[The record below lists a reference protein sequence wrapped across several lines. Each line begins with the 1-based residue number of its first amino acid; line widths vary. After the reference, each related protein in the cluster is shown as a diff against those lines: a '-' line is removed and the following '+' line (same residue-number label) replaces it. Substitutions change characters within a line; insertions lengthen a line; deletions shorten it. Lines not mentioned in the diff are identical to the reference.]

1 MLPKVEQ
8 VGIDELHEG
17 DLVKVYIADVKDNER
32 GPHAII
38 SRSHPGFV
46 RRMFEQ
52 EVPEIYDGTVEIKSI
67 AREAGS
73 RTKMAVLSNDESNRF
88 ALVYTLSLGSKVLYQ
103 SEKIRPGENEA
114 WDILDACGRTCTLE
128 IKITAW
134 SLEDDTEQ
142 NTVTQTIDLTIPEQ
156 KADPDDAGDI

>member
-1 MLPKVEQ
+1 MFPSLPLKRLGAAAAATLLLIMTGCSAPSLQQGGSSGATPPAASEPEKPSVPTYASFPYFTDKRVTE
-8 VGIDELHEG
+8 
-17 DLVKVYIADVKDNER
+17 KDR
-32 GPHAII
+32 KLI
-38 SRSHPGFV
+38 
-46 RRMFEQ
+46 
-52 EVPEIYDGTVEIKSI
+52 
-67 AREAGS
+67 
-73 RTKMAVLSNDESNRF
+73 LSNDESNRF

-103 SEKIRPGENEA
+103 SEKIRPGESEA